1 MPRSTHNVPSHRR
14 RRKLIRMAKGYFGG
28 KKNLFRTAKEAVEKG
43 LQYSY
48 RDRRAKKREFR
59 RLWIARINAA
69 AHLCGISYSRLM
81 NALKEKNILINRKIL
96 AEMAVSDFEAFK
108 GLVQKI
114 GN

>member
-14 RRKLIRMAKGYFGG
+14 RRKLIHMAKGYFGG
-28 KKNLFRTAKEAVEKG
+28 KKNLFRTAKETVEKG

-59 RLWIARINAA
+59 RLWNVRINAA
-69 AHLCGISYSRLM
+69 ARLCGMSYSRLM

-96 AEMAVSDFEAFK
+96 AELAVSDFEAFK
-108 GLVQKI
+108 MLVQKV

>member
-28 KKNLFRTAKEAVEKG
+28 KKNLLRTAKEAVEKG
-43 LQYSY
+43 LKYSY
-48 RDRRAKKREFR
+48 RDRRTKKREFR

-69 AHLCGISYSRLM
+69 ARLCGMSYSRFM

-96 AEMAVSDFEAFK
+96 AELAVSDFEAFK
-108 GLVQKI
+108 MLVQKV

>member
-1 MPRSTHNVPSHRR
+1 MPRSTQNVPSHRR

-28 KKNLFRTAKEAVEKG
+28 KKNLFRTANEAVEKG

-48 RDRRAKKREFR
+48 RDRRAKKREYR

-69 AHLCGISYSRLM
+69 AHLGGMSYSRLM
-81 NALKEKNILINRKIL
+81 NALKENNILINRKIL
-96 AEMAVSDFEAFK
+96 AEMAVSDFESFK
-108 GLVQKI
+108 VLVQKV